1 MAPPTKESSKT
12 MAIISL
18 IAGIASYPLISFMVF
33 PAISIILGLIAI
45 KGEPSKDWDGKGMA
59 KAGIILGIINYVLLL
74 IGCCCF
80 VLYYIFVVVIMGGAM
95 MMEGM

>member
-18 IAGIASYPLISFMVF
+18 IAGIASYPLISFMIF
-33 PAISIILGLIAI
+33 PAVSIVLGLIAI
-45 KGEPSKDWDGKGMA
+45 KGEPEKDWDGKGMA
-59 KAGIILGIINYVLLL
+59 KAGIILGIINYALLL

-80 VLYYIFVVVIMGGAM
+80 ILYYIFVVVIMGGAM

>member
-1 MAPPTKESSKT
+1 MAPPTKDSSKT
-12 MAIISL
+12 LAIVSL
-18 IAGIASYPLISFMVF
+18 IAGIASYPFISVLIF
-33 PAISIILGLIAI
+33 PAVSIICGLIAI
-45 KGEPSKDWDGKGMA
+45 KGEPDGDWDGKGMA
-59 KAGIILGIINYVLLL
+59 KAGIILGIINYALLL